1 MGKFLRFIVIVAVLL
16 AGGLYALTFVDLG
29 RFAPQIETAAKE
41 ATGRTLKIEGP
52 LHIGFSLVPTVVA
65 EKVSFSNAD
74 WGTKPQMLTAE
85 RLALQVALVPLLS
98 SQVDVRS
105 VTIEGA
111 DIFLETDRKGRG
123 NWEFGDAEAAPA
135 APEEDAGGG
144 MSLAGLPELNVSD
157 FRLAYRDGETGQVS
171 EAAFDEVSLASQG
184 GGYHA
189 VIEGEV
195 NGSPVSFSADVEGGA
210 EQASL
215 NNASLTVA
223 GTSIGGDLMLDM
235 RAKPKLTGAL
245 TSPAF
250 DVTPYLKGDGGGGS
264 DGPLFSKD
272 PLPLDALTVADADL
286 SLTLDE
292 LRYGKLTLTSLKLP
306 VKIDS
311 GKLTAPLTAAYRG
324 TPIKLALNAD
334 GAKGSLGIDANA
346 SNFDLGKL
354 LADLDLSTMLNAR
367 ADFGAKLN
375 GQGKSLH
382 AIASSLGGQ
391 TNLVI
396 GKGTINSRA
405 FAIVSDD
412 LVNVLI
418 PNGESGDT
426 AQLVCAISRFDF
438 SGGVG
443 TASALALETDSLIT
457 TGSGTVNLGA
467 ERIDLLFK
475 PKPKEASLVSLAFPV
490 RLSGPLTSPTAGL
503 DRTGVVTGVATAVG
517 GVALTGGLGALL
529 PLMSTGS
536 ESVAAGGECGAA
548 AAAASSGGVAGTGAG
563 QQQGGQRAGHADT
576 GRGLGASHQT
586 GWTAL
591 ISPIVLDLASH
602 NR

>member
-548 AAAASSGGVAGTGAG
+548 AAAASSGGVAGTVGGAAEDAARSVG
-563 QQQGGQRAGHADT
+563 DTLENIGKGIGGIFG
-576 GRGLGASHQT
+576 
-586 GWTAL
+586 
-591 ISPIVLDLASH
+591 
-602 NR
+602 N

>member
-65 EKVSFSNAD
+65 EKVSVANAE

-85 RLALQVALVPLLS
+85 KLALQVALVPLLS

-144 MSLAGLPELNVSD
+144 MSLAGLPELNVSN
-157 FRLAYRDGETGQVS
+157 FHLAYRDGETGQVS

-250 DVTPYLKGDGGGGS
+250 DVTPFLKGDGGGGS

-286 SLTLDE
+286 SLALDE

-334 GAKGSLGIDANA
+334 GAKGSVGVDANA
-346 SNFDLGKL
+346 ANFDMGKL

-367 ADFGAKLN
+367 ADFGAKLK

-548 AAAASSGGVAGTGAG
+548 AAAASSGGVAGTVGGAAEG
-563 QQQGGQRAGHADT
+563 AAKSVGDTLENIGKGIGGIFG
-576 GRGLGASHQT
+576 
-586 GWTAL
+586 
-591 ISPIVLDLASH
+591 
-602 NR
+602 N